1 MINIKMKSCSASFA
15 NWIKEVDEI
24 LSQTQRTSTSGE
36 PLEYVDEHFQNQMRR
51 LQQCSMNFEDA
62 PIYPINEQIAVD
74 LLLSHI
80 EGKDERRTQ

>member
-36 PLEYVDEHFQNQMRR
+36 PLEYVDEHFQNQ
-51 LQQCSMNFEDA
+51 CSMNFEDA

-74 LLLSHI
+74 LLWSHL